1 MDMNFK
7 TSQSNTFL
15 CKVSDAS
22 TAKPIGVFSAQPPN
36 ENPYK
41 ALFNPKGYNF
51 LNMPMSEFKNIL
63 NEIIQLERDIRIS
76 KWGEGARPDE
86 FSYQLNRIA
95 NAIATTQFNGKIDI
109 SCYFLKR
116 VEEAKEMIGEDCISL
131 IQVHNSISQL
141 YNTVLQLTSE
151 EGFRAIQNKAL
162 AHLKNQ
168 QAFA

>member
-7 TSQSNTFL
+7 TPQSNTFL
-15 CKVSDAS
+15 YKVSDTS
-22 TAKPIGVFSAQPPN
+22 TAKPIGIFTAQTPSV
-36 ENPYK
+36 NPYK

-51 LNMPMSEFKNIL
+51 FNMPMSEFKNIL
-63 NEIIQLERDIRIS
+63 NVIIQLESDISIS

-86 FSYQLNRIA
+86 FSYQLNRIS
-95 NAIATTQFNGKIDI
+95 NAIATTQFNGRIDI

-116 VEEAKEMIGEDCISL
+116 VEEAKDMIGEDCISF
-131 IQVHNSISQL
+131 IQVHNNISQL

-162 AHLKNQ
+162 THLKEQ